1 MSEYVTK
8 TLTDKWLKFNNPV
21 PGSDS
26 QELSIEV
33 KPQVDMNG
41 FDKVVLG
48 GFSKNKYPVLIG
60 KDKNNIVADLVN
72 LMTEKTIIV
81 NVFNR
86 TYDIEFT
93 SNSYLYKASD
103 EFGNSPRTISFDLSV
118 YYASGDTTFTIISGN
133 VQKELFT
140 LPASDTSVHRAYVT
154 TTSPD
159 FKIRISSNIT
169 WAGYKIENVQ
179 IEAGSEMTSYEPYE
193 NIGTVK
199 QLQGIFVASSGKN
212 LATSISTSRE
222 TSKSTYFNF
231 LKKGTYTVSIERNT
245 APNYIYINHEYR
257 RLSSIL
263 TEHIA
268 TFSNVKT
275 GTFSIEEDGFYQI
288 EFYRTGSNPSW
299 EDDPIQSFQLEKG
312 TSATQHEA
320 NATSPAILFHYGI
333 YGGFINLLTGEL
345 SDKYAVLSLNISDM
359 NNSED
364 YPGWRGCGVRD
375 IIGADSPVTYVTDGV
390 SNCIRYWNYNTNG
403 NNDIIFLPKSRY
415 NNMTQTEWKENYPDL
430 TITFVIPRLNPV
442 AGYTVIPPNIHLKDG
457 LNNIWFNY
465 IQVSEGSTHLNN
477 GELTVK
483 YIDEIPSVDQYIIHG
498 STLSGIAH
506 AIRTKKST
514 VGAINVEDFA
524 DEIRTIYSDYPDAE
538 EVEF

>member
-41 FDKVVLG
+41 YDNVALG
-48 GFSKNKYPVLIG
+48 GFGKNKYPVIVVD
-60 KDKNNIVADLVN
+60 DKNNIRADLVQVLN
-72 LMTEKTIIV
+72 ITTIVV
-81 NVFNR
+81 NVFS
-86 TYDIEFT
+86 TFDIEFT

-103 EFGNSPRTISFDLSV
+103 DFGNSPRTISFNLSV
-118 YYASGDTTFTIISGN
+118 QYASGDTTFTAISGG
-133 VQKELFT
+133 VQKVLAT
-140 LPASDTSVHRAYVT
+140 IPTSDTSTHRVYVT

-159 FKIRISSNIT
+159 FKIVVSSNIYYG
-169 WAGYKIENVQ
+169 GYKINDVQ

-199 QLQGIFVASSGKN
+199 QLQGICVVSSGKN
-212 LATSISTSRE
+212 LATSINTSSE

-231 LKKGTYTVSIERNT
+231 LKRGTYTVSIERNRAT
-245 APNYIYINHEYR
+245 NYIYVN
-257 RLSSIL
+257 
-263 TEHIA
+263 
-268 TFSNVKT
+268 NVNRTTTSQHQASFYSAKT

-288 EFYRTGSNPSW
+288 EFYRMGSNPSW
-299 EDDPIQSFQLEKG
+299 EDDPIQSYQLEKG
-312 TSATQHEA
+312 TLATQHEA
-320 NATSPAILFHYGI
+320 NAASHFIYFMSNI
-333 YGGFINLLTGEL
+333 YGGSINLLTGDI
-345 SDKYAVLSLNISDM
+345 SDKYAMLSLNVSDM

-364 YPGWRGCGVRD
+364 YPGWSGCGIRD
-375 IIGADSPVTYVTDGV
+375 IIGAEVSKIVTDGI
-390 SNCIRYWNYNTNG
+390 SNCIQYWGYNTLG
-403 NNDIIFLPKSRY
+403 NNDIIYLPKSKY
-415 NNMTQTEWKENYPDL
+415 NNMTQTEWKEQYPNL

-442 AGYTVIPPNIHLKDG
+442 STHTAITPSIHLKDG

-465 IQVSEGSTHLNN
+465 IQVVSEGTKYLNN
-477 GELTVK
+477 GEITVK
-483 YIDEIPSVDQYIIHG
+483 YTDEVPTVDQYIIHG
-498 STLSGIAH
+498 STLSGIAN

-524 DEIRTIYSDYPDAE
+524 DEIRTIYINYPDAE

>member
-8 TLTDKWLKFNNPV
+8 ALTDKWLKFNNPV

-41 FDKVVLG
+41 YDNVALG
-48 GFSKNKYPVLIG
+48 GFGKNKYPVIVTE
-60 KDKNNIVADLVN
+60 DKNNIHADLVQVIN
-72 LMTEKTIIV
+72 ATTIVV
-81 NVFNR
+81 NVFS
-86 TYDIEFT
+86 TFDIEFT

-103 EFGNSPRTISFDLSV
+103 EFGNSPRTISFNLSV
-118 YYASGDTTFTIISGN
+118 QYVSGTTTTFTAISGD
-133 VQKELFT
+133 VQKVLAT
-140 LPASDTSVHRAYVT
+140 IPTSDRSMHRVYVT

-159 FKIRISSNIT
+159 FKIRISSYG
-169 WAGYKIENVQ
+169 GYKINDVQ

-199 QLQGIFVASSGKN
+199 QLQGICVVSSGKN
-212 LATSISTSRE
+212 LATSINTSSE
-222 TSKSTYFNF
+222 TNKSTYFNL
-231 LKKGTYTVSIERNT
+231 LKRGTYTVSIERNR
-245 APNYIYINHEYR
+245 APNYIYVN
-257 RLSSIL
+257 
-263 TEHIA
+263 
-268 TFSNVKT
+268 NVNRTTTSQHQASFYSAKT

-288 EFYRTGSNPSW
+288 EFHRLGSNPSW
-299 EDDPIQSFQLEKG
+299 EDDPIQSYQLEKG
-312 TSATQHEA
+312 TLATQHEA
-320 NATSPAILFHYGI
+320 NAVSHSILFHSGI
-333 YGGFINLLTGEL
+333 YGGFINLLTGDI
-345 SDKYAVLSLNISDM
+345 SDKYAMLSLNISDM

-375 IIGADSPVTYVTDGV
+375 IIGADSPVTYVTDGI
-390 SNCIRYWNYNTNG
+390 SNCIKYWNYNTNG

-415 NNMTQTEWKENYPDL
+415 NNMTQTEWKEKYPDL

-442 AGYTVIPPNIHLKDG
+442 AGYTVVPPNIHLKDG

-465 IQVSEGSTHLNN
+465 IQVVSEGTKYLNN

-498 STLSGIAH
+498 STLSGIAN